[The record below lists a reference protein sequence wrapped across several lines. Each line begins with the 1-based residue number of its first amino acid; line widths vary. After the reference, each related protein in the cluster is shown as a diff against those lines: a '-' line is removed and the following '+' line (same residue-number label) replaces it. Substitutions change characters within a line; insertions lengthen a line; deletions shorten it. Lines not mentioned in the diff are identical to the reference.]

1 MRTKLEVRVHD
12 LLPAGVPLGFVRARY
27 RIARLFSEA
36 PLLFLGVV
44 IGVALVFRVGIGAI
58 RTASADEAEPQATAR
73 EAPRV
78 ARPGASLSVKADD
91 DPTIRAKKSP
101 STPPTTTALDMP
113 ADKLTPA
120 ASATVPHRA
129 KARARRHP

>member
-1 MRTKLEVRVHD
+1 VRVHD

-58 RTASADEAEPQATAR
+58 RTASADEEPPPQATTR

-78 ARPGASLSVKADD
+78 ARPGASLSVRAED
-91 DPTIRAKKSP
+91 DPTIKAKKS
-101 STPPTTTALDMP
+101 SSPPATALDMP